1 MFPSN
6 DHYQVATPV
15 YQGPLDLLLQLI
27 ERAELDITRVSL
39 AQVTD
44 QFLEYLQKLNE
55 LTAEEISA
63 FLVVAAKLIQIK
75 SEMLLPRPPERDAGE
90 EDPGEALARQLI
102 IYRQFKQV
110 AKSLD
115 VLQRRDQRTYI
126 SYAPVPDIEG
136 KFQLT
141 GLDIL
146 DLQAAFR
153 DVLERAPE
161 EPGSLDEQIAPPKVT
176 IRQKVRLVTENL
188 RKFGRTNFRALL
200 GRRFSREEVGVT
212 FLAVLELIKLNFI
225 EANQT
230 GLFSEIEITALDGWE
245 AKDDIEL
252 EFGE

>member
-126 SYAPVPDIEG
+126 SYAPIPDIEG

-141 GLDIL
+141 GLDIR

-153 DVLERAPE
+153 EVLERAPE

-176 IRQKVRLVTENL
+176 IRQKVRLVTDNL

-200 GRRFSREEVGVT
+200 GRSFSREEVGVT

-230 GLFSEIEITALDGWE
+230 GLFTEIEITALDGWE

>member
-75 SEMLLPRPPERDAGE
+75 SEMLLPRPPDRDAGE

-141 GLDIL
+141 GLDIR

-153 DVLERAPE
+153 EVLERAPE

>member
-44 QFLEYLQKLNE
+44 QFLEYLQKLRE

-115 VLQRRDQRTYI
+115 VLQRRDRRTYI
-126 SYAPVPDIEG
+126 SYAPIPDIEG

-153 DVLERAPE
+153 EVLERAPE

-176 IRQKVRLVTENL
+176 IRQKVRLVTEIL

-245 AKDDIEL
+245 AKDDIDL